1 MFANGKI
8 EAHPVTPLDK
18 IGEILQRWAT
28 EGR

>member
-8 EAHPVTPLDK
+8 EAHAVTPLEK